1 MQHSNSN
8 TTRSLSDSPTTNEE
22 ESLIAKTADRLARK
36 YGEMLD
42 VSDVAHLLGT
52 SEPRIQRW
60 LFLSASG
67 RALRAR
73 GVKIGRCVQWPV
85 LVVAE
90 FVVRGISED
99 AA

>member
-1 MQHSNSN
+1 MQHPNSN
-8 TTRSLSDSPTTNEE
+8 TTRSLSDSPTTDDEE
-22 ESLIAKTADRLARK
+22 TLITRTADRLGRK
-36 YGEMLD
+36 YGEVLD
-42 VSDVAHLLGT
+42 VSDIAHLLGT
-52 SEPRIQRW
+52 REPRIQRW

-90 FVVRGISED
+90 FVVRGIPED